1 MMADATVQQAT
12 KVCTKCGAEKPATLE
27 FFYSHKLGKSGLH
40 PQCKDCVRQYHASL
54 RATDAVASRMQAW
67 RDANKGKVKAY
78 NAEYRKDHKSTEYVA
93 AWRAKNLD
101 HARVKVAA
109 YNRMRRAT
117 DPAYRLKCRISAR
130 LNKMLHDKAGR
141 PTIELLGFTRDELL
155 RHIERQFTKGMSW
168 EAFGRGEIHIDHII
182 PVSAFNITSVDDPD
196 FKVCWALTNLRP
208 MWKVDNIKKGGKR
221 LHLL

>member
-1 MMADATVQQAT
+1 MADATVQQAT
-12 KVCTKCGAEKPATLE
+12 KVCTKCGAEKPATLDN
-27 FFYSHKLGKSGLH
+27 FHRHKLGKYGLN
-40 PQCKDCVRQYHASL
+40 PVCKPCLLASHAE
-54 RATDAVASRMQAW
+54 RRTRPENKARMQAW
-67 RDANKGKVKAY
+67 RDANKDYVKAY

-109 YNRMRRAT
+109 YQRMRRAT
-117 DPAYRLKCRISAR
+117 DPAYRMKCRLSAR
-130 LNKMLHDKAGR
+130 LNAMLKDKGGR
-141 PTIELLGFTRDELL
+141 KAEELLGFTRDQLM
-155 RHIERQFTKGMSW
+155 RHLERQFTKGMSW
-168 EAFGRGEIHIDHII
+168 EAFSRGEIHIDHIV

>member
-1 MMADATVQQAT
+1 
-12 KVCTKCGAEKPATLE
+12 
-27 FFYSHKLGKSGLH
+27 
-40 PQCKDCVRQYHASL
+40 
-54 RATDAVASRMQAW
+54 MQAW
-67 RDANKGKVKAY
+67 RDANKDYVKAY

-109 YNRMRRAT
+109 YQRMRRAT
-117 DPAYRLKCRISAR
+117 DPAYRMKCRLSAR
-130 LNKMLHDKAGR
+130 LNAMLKDKGGR
-141 PTIELLGFTRDELL
+141 KAEELLGFTRDQLM
-155 RHIERQFTKGMSW
+155 RHLERQFTKGMSW
-168 EAFGRGEIHIDHII
+168 EAFSRGEIHIDHIV